1 MKEWR
6 DKYDKETGLI
16 PQGRWRT
23 KTVISY
29 AKSLKE
35 MTKIW
40 FDPIEKERYCKAREE
55 KLAADKEAE
64 RLAELKR
71 KEEKVKETLLKL
83 NEWREG
89 KVYRH
94 TRMNVGYT
102 CLRLNPDRTSIISSQ
117 FMTIDLEEAKKALR
131 LFRAKEMKRDLIQG
145 FTYRGIQKVNIPYL
159 DEQGEVAY
167 RYEVPIICGRHVCP
181 KSEIKAFLEF
191 YKLEW

>member
-40 FDPIEKERYCKAREE
+40 FDPIERERYCKAREE
-55 KLAADKEAE
+55 KLAADKESE

-71 KEEKVKETLLKL
+71 KEKDVQKALLKIDK
-83 NEWREG
+83 WRES
-89 KVYRH
+89 KNNSYMHVL
-94 TRMNVGYT
+94 GYT
-102 CLRLNPDRTSIISSQ
+102 LIKLNAQRTSIVSSQ
-117 FMTIDLEEAKKALR
+117 SMIIQLEEAKKALR
-131 LFRAKEMKRDLIQG
+131 LFRSKEMKHDLIQG
-145 FTYRGIQKVNIPYL
+145 FTYRGIQQKNIPYL

-167 RYEVPIICGRHVCP
+167 RYEDCVIVGCHTVPE
-181 KSEIKAFLEF
+181 SEIKAFLEF